1 MSVPTPPDSD
11 SITAVLT
18 WVIAACFTGFAA
30 VGGAFMW
37 LIGRFSH
44 REEKVIGP
52 LTDSVD
58 NMAESLGEVA
68 RTVDTVG
75 DHLKTANQLEHD
87 RQLLSNQAND
97 R

>member
-1 MSVPTPPDSD
+1 MPVPTPPESD
-11 SITAVLT
+11 AITAVLT
-18 WVIAACFTGFAA
+18 WVIYACFTAIAA
-30 VGGAFMW
+30 MGGAFLW

-58 NMAESLGEVA
+58 IMAESLGEVA

-75 DHLKTANQLEHD
+75 EHLDKANQLEHD
-87 RQLLSNQAND
+87 RQLLGNQARD
-97 R
+97 K